1 MINNE
6 SFLSV
11 YFFVN
16 KYIKY
21 IEKQIIMDVQA
32 TPKTHPGGV
41 QGAFSKPMYQKDC
54 GPLFMS
60 QLPNPKPLK
69 LIARN
74 KIETQNKN

>member
-21 IEKQIIMDVQA
+21 IEKQIIMEVQA

-41 QGAFSKPMYQKDC
+41 QGALFRLSYQFD
-54 GPLFMS
+54 
-60 QLPNPKPLK
+60 
-69 LIARN
+69 
-74 KIETQNKN
+74 ETPEPV